1 MPEFRIR
8 LFHPHINKVHREFG
22 LDDADFDPI
31 APIAVN
37 NAIYSDKLENV
48 GGVVSAKWSGGY
60 NFSARVTAIHEGDD
74 PNDDKAD
81 EIARMEKGNT
91 WQKFLYGPDR
101 PKEAQGIYDPSTIE
115 EAYYDLEF
123 NRMYFHWEAD
133 DPRLIR
139 DRVPHSLV
147 WGGLPYS
154 SFSHSVDLRTLMEN
168 VEVMWPFIMKEP
180 PTLMLDGKPWVDDRG
195 TEIPMDFVAATS
207 FVRDADKASIIV
219 DGEEIP
225 IYKVGDVG
233 YDSFFKTLFYEE
245 FTFFEYW
252 RDGRDRPNKESELA
266 ASLRDRREKPA

>member
-1 MPEFRIR
+1 M
-8 LFHPHINKVHREFG
+8 
-22 LDDADFDPI
+22 
-31 APIAVN
+31 N

-81 EIARMEKGNT
+81 EIIRMEKGNT

-133 DPRLIR
+133 DLVFDLRPRFS
-139 DRVPHSLV
+139 SLV

-154 SFSHSVDLRTLMEN
+154 VFL
-168 VEVMWPFIMKEP
+168 
-180 PTLMLDGKPWVDDRG
+180 
-195 TEIPMDFVAATS
+195 TS
-207 FVRDADKASIIV
+207 ISERSW
-219 DGEEIP
+219 
-225 IYKVGDVG
+225 
-233 YDSFFKTLFYEE
+233 KTS
-245 FTFFEYW
+245 
-252 RDGRDRPNKESELA
+252 K
-266 ASLRDRREKPA
+266 